1 VLPCRADGADDIPPG
16 RCNLTAKAVLV
27 SAFGN
32 HVTGR
37 DPNVA
42 SPQIDSADASIRY
55 CAHLPLAHADA
66 LVVACRVEVFGS
78 APMGLS
84 PRPDAREVRAGRQVE
99 QLATTWREVLLSAI
113 QVGRP
118 ALRWLALFP
127 DFAEEEFR
135 ARVAPLR
142 AYLGLDR
149 SPAGLPVARR
159 STLYEHGTE
168 TTERAAFA
176 YRLGM
181 TMADWLC
188 ATQLGIPAL
197 THLKLLP
204 DTHPV
209 RRASAH
215 MYRSPDLVVY
225 RPGRRPAIAIVEAK
239 CGEHL
244 RLRDRQEGAWQ
255 LDELRAR
262 GALPNY
268 LQVLCG
274 VSIEPHL
281 FLLVDIA
288 SSSAPIGD
296 RSWLRDVRR
305 WPGPARWQ
313 SLTTMEQFWRRLLTY
328 RILQRA
334 QHLLRVDTMAR
345 ALPEGVLLLAPGE
358 TTPSDRRPPRAPTQ
372 ILAAQVA
379 GTGISVGLTGRA
391 FVETRD
397 LADALHTALQ
407 AQLHLLHGADRELSR
422 NEISSEL
429 LTIATGRALAA
440 RQYEA
445 LLPPDVIQSDDRV
458 PKPPTAAR
466 ERSSVEVEELVTA
479 SQTLERLSDPSMDGR
494 QVQALDASEVYVRLD
509 ETWI

>member
-1 VLPCRADGADDIPPG
+1 V
-16 RCNLTAKAVLV
+16 
-27 SAFGN
+27 
-32 HVTGR
+32 
-37 DPNVA
+37 
-42 SPQIDSADASIRY
+42 
-55 CAHLPLAHADA
+55 
-66 LVVACRVEVFGS
+66 RVGK
-78 APMGLS
+78 
-84 PRPDAREVRAGRQVE
+84 VE
-99 QLATTWREVLLSAI
+99 HLATTWREVLLSAI

-142 AYLGLDR
+142 AYLGLDK
-149 SPAGLPVARR
+149 SLIGLPVVRR
-159 STLYEHGTE
+159 SKLYEHGAE

-188 ATQLGIPAL
+188 VNQLGIPAL

-209 RRASAH
+209 RRASNH
-215 MYRSPDLVVY
+215 MHRSPDLVAY

-288 SSSAPIGD
+288 SSSAPLGE
-296 RSWLRDVRR
+296 RNWLRDVRS
-305 WPGPARWQ
+305 WPGPAPWQ
-313 SLTTMEQFWRRLLTY
+313 SLTTMEKFWRRLLTY
-328 RILQRA
+328 RILQSTRN
-334 QHLLRVDTMAR
+334 LLRVDTMAS
-345 ALPEGVLLLAPGE
+345 ALPEGVLLLRPGD
-358 TTPSDRRPPRAPTQ
+358 TTASDQRTLHAPTQ
-372 ILAAQVA
+372 ILAAQVT
-379 GTGISVGLTGRA
+379 GTGITVGLTGRA
-391 FVETRD
+391 FVETRE
-397 LADALHTALQ
+397 LAHALRTALQ
-407 AQLHLLHGADRELSR
+407 AQLRLLNGADRELSR

-429 LTIATGRALAA
+429 LTAATGRVLAA

-445 LLPPDVIQSDDRV
+445 LLPPDVVPSDDRV
-458 PKPPTAAR
+458 PKPPAAAR
-466 ERSSVEVEELVTA
+466 EQSPVEVEELVTA
-479 SQTLERLSDPSMDGR
+479 SQTLERLTDPSMDGR
-494 QVQALDASEVYVRLD
+494 QVQALDASEIYVRLD
-509 ETWI
+509 ETWM